1 MPSLSATSAAG
12 ALMNVLA
19 LLGMAFLLSNC
30 FGFLRSRPEGERTV
44 TLAIAF
50 GAMAVVSMM
59 SSFPVGPG
67 FIGDLRY
74 VVIAIAAIIGGP
86 LPALAA
92 AAAAPVLRINFGGQ
106 LTAAILGIG
115 LATALSIGFA
125 RLPAAKSSRNLA
137 LLGVLLAVVNASV
150 LLIPWAQSTLSTEEA
165 VLMGTRFFAL
175 GVVVFPIAIIF
186 LVGLLSREQHRAGE
200 EAELRTANAELSL
213 ESRRTQG
220 VFERSAVALAWCDL
234 QAGRIVL
241 ANPQFA
247 AFTGRSQ
254 EELAGLKFEDL
265 SPPEDR
271 KMNLDDLNS
280 SRSDTASS
288 FNDERRFLRKDGTVV
303 WGLRSLTT
311 VLEKGDPRYVFIMVQ
326 DITERKRAR
335 AEIAYLATHD
345 SLTSLVNRIVFHS
358 ELAEAIARRKT
369 NEVLGVLFLNL
380 DAFKEIN
387 DTRGRSTGDTV
398 LTEVARRLRR
408 CAGEGAVIARFTADE
423 FAILSKTAST
433 VDEIRD
439 LAELVMAAVREPYAV
454 DNMTAVEASIGI
466 AVGPRDGLDAEE
478 IMKKAD
484 IALDTVKSEGG
495 GDLCFFEPEMEQRLI
510 ARQALKVDLTAALSK
525 NQLEIEYQP
534 IVDLRSGKVTS
545 FEALLRW
552 RHPERGIIPPIE
564 FIPLAEEI
572 WLIIPIGDWVLHNAC
587 TEALK
592 WPARV
597 GVAVNVSPL
606 QFQGR
611 PLAHRVA
618 EVLSATGLEPHRLE
632 LEITESV
639 LLHES
644 VENLLRLTELRELG
658 VKVALDDFGVGYSS
672 LGYLQR
678 FPFDKIKIDRSFVA
692 DLASHEESRAV
703 VKAVIELGHALNM
716 RITAEGVETQEQL
729 DRITAKGC
737 DEAQGYHMSRPVPR
751 YAVLALI
758 AELELQPL
766 RTRRRSA

>member
-1 MPSLSATSAAG
+1 MPSLSATSAG

-44 TLAIAF
+44 SLAIAF

-67 FIGDLRY
+67 FVGDLRN

-86 LPALAA
+86 LSALTAA
-92 AAAAPVLRINFGGQ
+92 TAVIVLRINFGGQ
-106 LTAAILGIG
+106 LTTAIFGIG
-115 LATALSIGFA
+115 LITALSIGFA
-125 RLPAAKSSRNLA
+125 RLPVAKNSRNLA
-137 LLGVLLAVVNASV
+137 LLGVLLAIANASMI
-150 LLIPWAQSTLSTEEA
+150 LIPWVQSSLSIEVALRTGA
-165 VLMGTRFFAL
+165 TFLAL
-175 GVVVFPIAIIF
+175 GVVIYPIAIV
-186 LVGLLSREQHRAGE
+186 LLTSLLSREQHRADK
-200 EAELRTANAELSL
+200 EAELRNANTELSL

-234 QAGRIVL
+234 QAGRIVR
-241 ANPQFA
+241 ANPQFSH
-247 AFTGRSQ
+247 FTGHSQ
-254 EELAGLKFEDL
+254 EELAGIKFEDL

-271 KMNLDDLNS
+271 AMNLDDLNS
-280 SRSDTASS
+280 SRSGTASS
-288 FNDERRFLRKDGTVV
+288 FNDERRFLRKDGTIV
-303 WGLRSLTT
+303 WGLRSLTA
-311 VLEKGDPRYVFIMVQ
+311 VLEKGDPRYLFVMVQ

-335 AEIAYLATHD
+335 EEIAYLATHN

-358 ELAEAIARRKT
+358 ELAASIARRKT
-369 NEVLGVLFLNL
+369 DDVLGVLFLNL
-380 DAFKEIN
+380 DDFKEIN

-398 LTEVARRLRR
+398 LIEVARRLRR
-408 CAGEGAVIARFTADE
+408 CAGEGAIIARFTADE
-423 FAILSKTAST
+423 FAILTRTAST

-439 LAELVMAAVREPYAV
+439 LAELVMATVREPYAA
-454 DNMTAVEASIGI
+454 DNLIAVEASIGV
-466 AVGPRDGLDAEE
+466 ALGPRDELDTEE

-484 IALDTVKSEGG
+484 IALDAVKAVGG
-495 GDLCFFEPEMEQRLI
+495 GKVCFFEPEMEQRLI

-534 IVDLRSGKVTS
+534 IVDLRSGMVTS

-552 RHPERGIIPPIE
+552 RHPERGVIPPIE
-564 FIPLAEEI
+564 FIPLAEEMG
-572 WLIIPIGDWVLHNAC
+572 LIIPIGDWVLSNAC

-597 GVAVNVSPL
+597 GIAVNVSPL
-606 QFQGR
+606 QFHGR

-618 EVLSATGLEPHRLE
+618 EVLSATGLAAHRLE

-644 VENLLRLTELRELG
+644 EENLQRLNELRELG
-658 VKVALDDFGVGYSS
+658 VKIALDDFGVGYSS
-672 LGYLQR
+672 LGYLQQ

-692 DLASHEESRAV
+692 NLASQAESRAV

-729 DRITAKGC
+729 DGITAKNC

-751 YAVLALI
+751 YAVLGLI
-758 AELELQPL
+758 AELEMQPL
-766 RTRRRSA
+766 RSRRRSA

>member
-1 MPSLSATSAAG
+1 MLSLSATSAG

-30 FGFLRSRPEGERTV
+30 FGFLRSRPKAERTV
-44 TLAIAF
+44 SLAIAF

-67 FIGDLRY
+67 FIGDLRN
-74 VVIAIAAIIGGP
+74 VVIAIAAIVGGP
-86 LPALAA
+86 LPALTAA
-92 AAAAPVLRINFGGQ
+92 AAAAALRVYFGGQ
-106 LTAAILGIG
+106 LTAAFFGIG

-125 RLPAAKSSRNLA
+125 HLPIAKSSRNLA
-137 LLGVLLAVVNASV
+137 LFGALLAVVNASV
-150 LLIPWAQSTLSTEEA
+150 LLIPWAQSTLSVDDA
-165 VLMGTRFFAL
+165 LQMGTTFFAL
-175 GVVVFPIAIIF
+175 GVIIYPAAIIV
-186 LVGLLSREQHRAGE
+186 LAGLLNREQHRADE
-200 EAELRTANAELSL
+200 EAKLRTANAELSL

-234 QAGRIVL
+234 QVGRIVL

-247 AFTGRSQ
+247 AFTGYSQ
-254 EELAGLKFEDL
+254 EELAGLRFEDL
-265 SPPEDR
+265 SPAEDR
-271 KMNLDDLNS
+271 ITNLDDLNS
-280 SRSDTASS
+280 SRSGTASS
-288 FNDERRFLRKDGTVV
+288 FNDERRFLRKDGTIV
-303 WGLRSLTT
+303 WGLRSLTA
-311 VLEKGDPRYVFIMVQ
+311 VREKGEPRYVFVMVQ

-358 ELAEAIARRKT
+358 ELAEASARRKAD
-369 NEVLGVLFLNL
+369 EVIGVLYINL
-380 DAFKEIN
+380 DDFKEIN

-398 LTEVARRLRR
+398 LIEVARRLRR
-408 CAGEGAVIARFTADE
+408 CAGESAVIARFTADE

-439 LAELVMAAVREPYAV
+439 LAELVMATVRQPYVAGI
-454 DNMTAVEASIGI
+454 MTTVEASIGV
-466 AVGPRDGLDAEE
+466 ALGPRDGLDAEE

-484 IALDTVKSEGG
+484 IALDVVKAEGG
-495 GDLCFFEPEMEQRLI
+495 GKLGFFEPEMEQRLLI
-510 ARQALKVDLTAALSK
+510 RQALKVDLTAALSK
-525 NQLEIEYQP
+525 NELEIEYQP
-534 IVDLRSGKVTS
+534 IVDLRTGKVTS

-552 RHPERGIIPPIE
+552 RHPERGIIAPIE
-564 FIPLAEEI
+564 FIPLAEETG
-572 WLIIPIGDWVLHNAC
+572 LIIPIGDWVLNNAC
-587 TEALK
+587 AEALK

-597 GVAVNVSPL
+597 GIAVNVSPL

-618 EVLSATGLEPHRLE
+618 EVLSATGLDPHRLE

-644 VENLLRLTELRELG
+644 EDNLLRLNELRELG
-658 VKVALDDFGVGYSS
+658 VKIALDDFGVGYSS

-678 FPFDKIKIDRSFVA
+678 FPFNKIKIDRSFVA
-692 DLASHEESRAV
+692 NLASHEESRAV

-729 DRITAKGC
+729 DRITAKNC

-758 AELELQPL
+758 AELEMQPL
-766 RTRRRSA
+766 RSRRRRSA